1 MNNKYLEIFKQYG
14 LNFGNCVG
22 SKSYYRKEN
31 PHHLIVFNSRIYLK
45 PYYEL
50 EKDKSI
56 RDFFKGQQE
65 EIWYGDLDLNNDIY
79 DLYKISLEIGQT
91 LVITSEMGN
100 KVVEVGTGRDKNWIG
115 FIQNGKDKKGIIVN
129 KQGTGLTSEN
139 KKSS

>member
-1 MNNKYLEIFKQYG
+1 M
-14 LNFGNCVG
+14 
-22 SKSYYRKEN
+22 
-31 PHHLIVFNSRIYLK
+31 K